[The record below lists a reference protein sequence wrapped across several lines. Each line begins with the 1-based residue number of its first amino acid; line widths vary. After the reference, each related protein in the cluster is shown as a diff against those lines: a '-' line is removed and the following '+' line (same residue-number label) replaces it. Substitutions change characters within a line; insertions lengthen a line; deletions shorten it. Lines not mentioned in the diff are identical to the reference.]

1 MNSTFKVGLITLLTL
16 GTIMVGILFIWQINP
31 YSNYVLYGYFPHV
44 GGIKPGS
51 EVTLMGVKIGEVA
64 SVDPEPA
71 KQRVRVG
78 MQIANQFQ
86 LPVGSSFTI
95 VTTGLVGDKSL
106 EVLPPAHAEVRQEGN
121 AEPEIAYLESGDEV
135 QGTPPASLDAI
146 FTEAQGMLKS
156 ARALVEDEEL
166 QADIKNTV
174 KMVSR
179 SSEQMSDLF
188 ADVKGVT
195 KGFGRLTDQ
204 TEILLKQVNSA
215 TASTIPE
222 VNNVLGSVRRI
233 AYNVEHL
240 SERINQVV
248 DDPVLFD
255 DTRGTVTNVREM
267 TQKWNDLSDDLK
279 NLSIRTERVLEN
291 TESITGDIRDI
302 TSDKQIQSSI
312 RSVARNASALSNTI
326 LRLADPAQQ
335 TSEQLDID
343 IRTEALGFVG
353 LDQDFALSPGA
364 QVNFNVFGDLGWD
377 IPVSY
382 FRAGLDSIGD
392 GNMVNLQT
400 GTYIADGTGILRFG
414 LVRGRI
420 GAGADLNVE
429 LLGQPLMLSGEF
441 YDINIPHMRLGIFQ
455 NLYEDYGFSFY
466 WDNQF
471 LRGINEFSFG
481 FRWQP
486 GSKSKEE
493 QERDTQS
500 ENVLFPASP

>member
-1 MNSTFKVGLITLLTL
+1 MNAAFKVGLITLLTL
-16 GTIMVGILFIWQINP
+16 GTVMVGILFIWQINP
-31 YSNYVLYGYFPHV
+31 YANYVLYGYFPHV

-64 SVDPEPA
+64 SVNPEPA
-71 KQRVRVG
+71 QQRVRVG
-78 MQIANQFQ
+78 MEIDNAFQ

-106 EVLPPAHAEVRQEGN
+106 EVLPPAQATVTEVGEGLK
-121 AEPEIAYLESGDEV
+121 EVAYLKAGDEV

-156 ARALVEDEEL
+156 ARALVEDEAL
-166 QADIKNTV
+166 QSDIKTTV
-174 KMVSR
+174 KMVAK
-179 SSEQMSDLF
+179 SSEQMNDLF
-188 ADVKGVT
+188 KDIKGVT
-195 KGFGRLTDQ
+195 QGFGRLTDQ
-204 TEILLKQVNSA
+204 TETLLKQVNRA
-215 TASTIPE
+215 ASTTLPE
-222 VNNVLGSVRRI
+222 VNTVVGSVRRI
-233 AYNVEHL
+233 AYNLEHL
-240 SERINQVV
+240 STRINYIV
-248 DDPVLFD
+248 DDPALFD
-255 DTRGTVTNVREM
+255 DTKGTVTNIREI
-267 TQKWNDLSDDLK
+267 TRKWSDLSDNLK
-279 NLSIRTERVLEN
+279 NMSIRSERILDN
-291 TESITGDIRDI
+291 TESITNDIRDI

-312 RSVARNASALSNTI
+312 RSVARNASALSSTI

-335 TSEQLDID
+335 STEQLDID

-353 LDQDFALSPGA
+353 LDQDFSLTPGA

-377 IPVSY
+377 IPISY

-392 GNMVNLQT
+392 GNLVNLQT
-400 GTYIADGTGILRFG
+400 GTKIADGTGILRFG

-420 GAGADLNVE
+420 GAGADLNVD
-429 LLGQPLMLSGEF
+429 LLGQPLTLSGEF

-471 LRGINEFSFG
+471 LKGINEFSFG

-486 GSKSKEE
+486 GSKPDKKDKENLDALE
-493 QERDTQS
+493 P
-500 ENVLFPASP
+500 LFP

>member
-1 MNSTFKVGLITLLTL
+1 
-16 GTIMVGILFIWQINP
+16 
-31 YSNYVLYGYFPHV
+31 
-44 GGIKPGS
+44 
-51 EVTLMGVKIGEVA
+51 
-64 SVDPEPA
+64 
-71 KQRVRVG
+71 
-78 MQIANQFQ
+78 
-86 LPVGSSFTI
+86 
-95 VTTGLVGDKSL
+95 
-106 EVLPPAHAEVRQEGN
+106 
-121 AEPEIAYLESGDEV
+121 
-135 QGTPPASLDAI
+135 
-146 FTEAQGMLKS
+146 
-156 ARALVEDEEL
+156 
-166 QADIKNTV
+166 
-174 KMVSR
+174 
-179 SSEQMSDLF
+179 
-188 ADVKGVT
+188 
-195 KGFGRLTDQ
+195 
-204 TEILLKQVNSA
+204 
-215 TASTIPE
+215 
-222 VNNVLGSVRRI
+222 
-233 AYNVEHL
+233 
-240 SERINQVV
+240 
-248 DDPVLFD
+248 
-255 DTRGTVTNVREM
+255 M